1 MEPRSLNKV
10 HRPEFYLK
18 ARSHTAAIFTTT
30 GLHTISKI
38 VTETELLMSILV
50 NVDATIAGVRFLD
63 CR

>member
-10 HRPEFYLK
+10 HRSEFYLE

-30 GLHTISKI
+30 GLHTVSKI
-38 VTETELLMSILV
+38 VTETELLMSFLA
-50 NVDATIAGVRFLD
+50 NVDATNAVERFLD